1 LSKDDLAQ
9 LRNAYLGLLEAIRSE
24 ALNIVDSF
32 DLRDEILN
40 STLGAWDGN
49 VYQRLLDSAAQS
61 PLNKEPVHQESFE
74 KYLKPLMVAG
84 SSSKL

>member
-1 LSKDDLAQ
+1 MSQDDLAQ
-9 LRNAYLGLLEAIRSE
+9 LRSAYLGLLEAIRSE

-49 VYQRLLDSAAQS
+49 VYQRLLDSAALS